1 MGKERIVQIKCMKAG
16 FAALILMASAASAQP
31 TPTDPPSPHDVV
43 VTSKKLK
50 SCSERD
56 HACIAT
62 VAKEVWTRFPDQIE
76 GFCNHQRMGKERERI
91 VMDQM
96 SDLIGIRPD
105 TVATADY
112 EIPAALKEV
121 CEYDGKHAAHTMTAS
136 AWLPWTTAPTAA
148 DLAVAY
154 PRHRGDATPGDAR
167 IYCQVSGKGRLEHC
181 SLSDE
186 APAGKGFGKAALSV
200 APKFTVHLAPDTQ
213 KYTQDLWID
222 IAVHFDGAAVAPA
235 GHPLAHPDWVRLPDP
250 DRTAALYPAAARAAG
265 VTTGVGTVDCR
276 IGENGAL
283 GACALVEEQPAG
295 LGFGQ
300 AALAAA
306 PEMRVNLWTR
316 EGGPAA
322 GSHVVAPLRFDATT
336 VSAPTGQ

>member
-1 MGKERIVQIKCMKAG
+1 MRTGSIKLG
-16 FAALILMASAASAQP
+16 FAALILVAGAVSAQP
-31 TPTDPPSPHDVV
+31 THTDPPAARDVV
-43 VTSKKLK
+43 VTGKKLK
-50 SCSERD
+50 SCGERD

-62 VAKEVWTRFPDQIE
+62 VAKEVWTRFPEQIE
-76 GFCNHQRMGKERERI
+76 GFCNHQRMAKERERI

-148 DLAVAY
+148 DLAAAY

-167 IYCQVSGKGRLEHC
+167 IYCQVNGKGRLEHC

-186 APAGKGFGKAALSV
+186 APAGKGFGKAALSLT
-200 APKFTVHLAPDTQ
+200 PKFAVHLAPDMQ
-213 KYTQDLWID
+213 KSTPDLWVD
-222 IAVHFDGAAVAPA
+222 IAVHFDGADAAPA
-235 GHPLAHPDWVRLPDP
+235 GRPLPDPDWVRLPDP
-250 DRTAALYPAAARAAG
+250 DRTAALYPVAARSAG
-265 VTTGVGTVDCR
+265 VTTGMGKVDCR
-276 IGENGAL
+276 IGETGAL
-283 GACALVEEQPAG
+283 GACALVEEQPIG

-300 AALAAA
+300 AALTVA
-306 PEMRVNLWTR
+306 PEMRANLWTR
-316 EGGPAA
+316 EGGPTV
-322 GSHVVAPLRFDATT
+322 GTHVIVPLRFDAPTA
-336 VSAPTGQ
+336 SAPAGQ